1 MPAKRNPTS
10 FTVTVTTGAGGM
22 KTRRST
28 VQDTADDDDNVDD
41 RGQSTDKN
49 EPVPPAD
56 VRNDAGDPSRE
67 ADPSRSGRSERDG
80 VVDMSGD
87 RDARTGAADDNTL
100 SQLWNDTEDLLAA
113 IKVRFNESDVSY
125 QQAIS
130 YANRA
135 THEANATRARAVN
148 AQRDFEE
155 AIETPLREFSSRVAD
170 EATHQ
175 SRLPIGVEGDRPQS
189 PPINSDDY
197 VERSLDML
205 FRPRDRNETDAMYN
219 LRLNGQTHFLD
230 ARGAEQWRREREAR
244 INETWQQAESRVDM
258 HARWGSAM
266 PFATLCT
273 AFGDAPPPEPPGG
286 GGNNNPPHRGGL
298 PARGRG
304 PHSSGRGFR
313 SGGFPGGGGD
323 GGPPDGD
330 GNSSPHGS
338 GSDGDDGDDDES
350 SKRPSVRNLDRH
362 ATRSPSYLQGRHSM
376 PRGSVP
382 RQQQQ
387 PQPGYTLPAVD
398 DSFMRDGV
406 KTIRE
411 MIRKKVG
418 QALPERIALENF
430 PLPDKYS
437 DFDEDWH
444 QFMGQLLKDNIASVT
459 VASTL
464 YAPLAPSSS
473 PPPTASALKVFI
485 PPTFLLYKRPS
496 GGIVRWKFA
505 ARYELQPPPFG
516 PSRRGPRPEFTS
528 PQPEL
533 LGIRI
538 ARRTGSLQAEADAL
552 SVWARGTLP
561 GPNAEAAPEQPAP
574 GPSNIAPTA
583 ADSTQDGHATIAGDP
598 VGNTLTE
605 PVPRQDAVITDVN
618 PAAVNGNP
626 A

>member
-10 FTVTVTTGAGGM
+10 STVTVTTGVGGM

-49 EPVPPAD
+49 ELVPPAD
-56 VRNDAGDPSRE
+56 VHDDAGDPSRE
-67 ADPSRSGRSERDG
+67 ADPLRSGRSERDG
-80 VVDMSGD
+80 VVDTPGD
-87 RDARTGAADDNTL
+87 RDARTGAADDNTVGDQHRVSDTNMDEPQL
-100 SQLWNDTEDLLAA
+100 SQLWNHTEDLLAA
-113 IKVRFNESDVSY
+113 ISARLDESDVAS

-135 THEANATRARAVN
+135 IREANAARVRAAN
-148 AQRDFEE
+148 ARRDFEE
-155 AIETPLREFSSRVAD
+155 AIGKIRTSILRIKKRENPELDGLYTPREYPPYAAD
-170 EATHQ
+170 EAAHL
-175 SRLPIGVEGDRPQS
+175 SRPPVGVESDRPQS

-205 FRPRDRNETDAMYN
+205 FRPRDRNETDATYN
-219 LRLNGQTHFLD
+219 ARLDGQTCFLD
-230 ARGAEQWRREREAR
+230 ARGAEQRRREREAR
-244 INETWQQAESRVDM
+244 INETWQQAESCVDM
-258 HARWGSAM
+258 RARWGSAM
-266 PFATLCT
+266 PFATLRT

-286 GGNNNPPHRGGL
+286 GGNNNPPRHGGL

-330 GNSSPHGS
+330 GDSSPHGS

-350 SKRPSVRNLDRH
+350 SERPSVRNLDRH

-464 YAPLAPSSS
+464 YVHL
-473 PPPTASALKVFI
+473 I
-485 PPTFLLYKRPS
+485 P
-496 GGIVRWKFA
+496 
-505 ARYELQPPPFG
+505 E
-516 PSRRGPRPEFTS
+516 
-528 PQPEL
+528 
-533 LGIRI
+533 
-538 ARRTGSLQAEADAL
+538 
-552 SVWARGTLP
+552 
-561 GPNAEAAPEQPAP
+561 
-574 GPSNIAPTA
+574 SNNYRLRDVAIHCAKCGVTMQMA
-583 ADSTQDGHATIAGDP
+583 
-598 VGNTLTE
+598 
-605 PVPRQDAVITDVN
+605 QDAPVELFPDRMQRRRRSILLRDHQILPLLPLTAPRMAMPPEPAILWATRRLN
-618 PAAVNGNP
+618 PFLDRTR
-626 A
+626 